1 MTKRVRVQQIKGGGS
16 YFAAPKSNVEFISTG
31 CKTFDLALGGGW
43 AEDRIANIIGDKS
56 TGKTLLC
63 IESAANFHQKH
74 PDGKIYYREC
84 EAAFDTRYAVE
95 LGMPVDAVDFGEPL
109 ETIEDMFEDLNG
121 IVERAKKSSLYILDS
136 LDSLTDRSEME
147 RSMDQGS
154 YGAEKAKKLSQLF
167 RRLVRKLSSSHV
179 SVIIV
184 SQIRDK
190 IGVTFGKKTTR
201 SGGKA
206 LDFYA
211 SQVVTLAQV
220 KTVKRTVSGIERPEG
235 ISIKARV
242 DKNKISL
249 PFREAEF
256 DLLFGFG
263 VDDLGSCLE
272 WLKTVNSLNELG
284 IDKKAIKR
292 FSRKLYEADDD
303 VYQDKLAEIHEIVE
317 RRWYEIEQSFMP
329 KRRKYKTA
337 VKEYRKR
344 VRGR

>member
-1 MTKRVRVQQIKGGGS
+1 MIKRVRVNQVRGGGS
-16 YFAAPKSNVEFISTG
+16 YFAAPKSNVGFIPTG

-43 AEDRIANIIGDKS
+43 AEDRIANIVGDKS

-63 IESAANFHQKH
+63 IESAANFHSKY

-84 EAAFDTRYAVE
+84 EAAFDTRYAEE
-95 LGMPVDAVDFGEPL
+95 LGMPIDAVDFGEPF
-109 ETIEDMFEDLNG
+109 ETVEDMFDDLMR
-121 IVERAKKSSLYILDS
+121 IVEKAKKPSLYILDS
-136 LDSLTDRSEME
+136 LDSLTDRAELE
-147 RSMDQGS
+147 RDMSQGS

-167 RRLVRKLSSSHV
+167 RRLVRKLSNAHV

-201 SGGKA
+201 SGGRA

-211 SQVVTLAQV
+211 SQVVSLAQV
-220 KTVKRTVSGIERPEG
+220 KTIKRTVSGIERPEG

-292 FSRKLYEADDD
+292 FSRKLYEGDESD
-303 VYQDKLAEIHEIVE
+303 YHDKLEEIHRIVE
-317 RRWYEIEQSFMP
+317 KRWYEIEQSFMP
-329 KRRKYKTA
+329 SRRKYRNGKN
-337 VKEYRKR
+337 KR
-344 VRGR
+344 NSF